1 MDTGIKSQRK
11 GPDLAVRIIL
21 GIAIAVVGIYLAV
34 WFLNSFAFYAFL
46 AVPIIAGFIA
56 GYFLKK
62 HFFWALSWALL
73 IPIGY
78 IIDPQLFGGP
88 GPDQY
93 VEVDFGRIFMFLI
106 LLPIYLSAFI
116 GFLTSLGVSTW
127 RARSQQPT

>member
-1 MDTGIKSQRK
+1 MDAESKSQRK
-11 GPDLAVRIIL
+11 GPDLAVRIIV
-21 GIAIAVVGIYLAV
+21 GITIPVIGIYLAA
-34 WFLNSFAFYAFL
+34 WFLNISVGFAFFL
-46 AVPIIAGFIA
+46 VPIIAGFIA